1 MVSVDVKHHVYL
13 LTYFRARPSL
23 ISLMVSVD
31 VRHHVCLL
39 QSIIQLLSLLCD
51 QIIINSIE
59 FCYKWYSRNNSS
71 SDNNNTNNDNN
82 NLTLSHEPDV
92 PEGPRDGLW

>member
-1 MVSVDVKHHVYL
+1 MVFTKQQQQRQQQH
-13 LTYFRARPSL
+13 
-23 ISLMVSVD
+23 
-31 VRHHVCLL
+31 
-39 QSIIQLLSLLCD
+39 LCD
-51 QIIINSIE
+51 QIIINPKE

-71 SDNNNTNNDNN
+71 SDNNTNNDNN